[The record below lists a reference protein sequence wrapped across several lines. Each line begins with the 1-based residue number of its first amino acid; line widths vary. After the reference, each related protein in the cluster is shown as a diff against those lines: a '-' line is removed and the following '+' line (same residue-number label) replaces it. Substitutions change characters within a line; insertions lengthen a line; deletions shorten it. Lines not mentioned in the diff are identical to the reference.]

1 MCSWTIFCIQRHH
14 LMVWRVIR
22 LGVVVD
28 WITARVRF
36 VSVVRTKARQ
46 IDRDIK
52 LQTRILGANSCTLT
66 PSMWSQR
73 SIVVSNVYPMNS
85 YNNCSY
91 SGDRHSTHQY
101 SSDSTSTALKS

>member
-1 MCSWTIFCIQRHH
+1 
-14 LMVWRVIR
+14 MVWRVIR

-52 LQTRILGANSCTLT
+52 LQTRILGANSWTLT

-73 SIVVSNVYPMNS
+73 SIGVSNVYPLNS
-85 YNNCSY
+85 YNIWDCIF
-91 SGDRHSTHQY
+91 DREGVSTPVQ
-101 SSDSTSTALKS
+101 LLPEFVVE